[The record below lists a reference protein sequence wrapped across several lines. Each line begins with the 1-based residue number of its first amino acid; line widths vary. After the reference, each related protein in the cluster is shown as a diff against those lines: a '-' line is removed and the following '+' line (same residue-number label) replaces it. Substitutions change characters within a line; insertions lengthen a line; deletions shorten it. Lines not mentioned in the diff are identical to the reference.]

1 MLYIGNRS
9 TGDKLLNMLR
19 LIFKENLT
27 TKEKTKKLKDEYDLS
42 ISGEMGEEMDTM
54 CNLSEGIYERGI
66 RYGERRGEK
75 RGEKRGIA
83 LGEKRGEKRG
93 IALGEKRGMAL
104 GEKNGAERAMKL
116 VQILLSENRLEDVQH
131 ALNDDAYR
139 EKLFKE
145 FKL

>member
-1 MLYIGNRS
+1 
-9 TGDKLLNMLR
+9 
-19 LIFKENLT
+19 
-27 TKEKTKKLKDEYDLS
+27 
-42 ISGEMGEEMDTM
+42 MDTM

-66 RYGERRGEK
+66 RYGEK

-83 LGEKRGEKRG
+83 LGEKRGEK
-93 IALGEKRGMAL
+93 
-104 GEKNGAERAMKL
+104 NGAERAMNL

>member
-1 MLYIGNRS
+1 MLNAIVLYIGNRS
-9 TGDKLLNMLR
+9 TGDNLLNMLR

-66 RYGERRGEK
+66 RYGEKRGIAMGEK
-75 RGEKRGIA
+75 RGEVRGLI
-83 LGEKRGEKRG
+83 RGEKS
-93 IALGEKRGMAL
+93 
-104 GEKNGAERAMKL
+104 GAERAMKL
-116 VQILLSENRLEDVQH
+116 VQILLSENRMEDVQH
-131 ALNDDAYR
+131 ASHDDVYR

>member
-1 MLYIGNRS
+1 
-9 TGDKLLNMLR
+9 MLR

-83 LGEKRGEKRG
+83 LGEKRG
-93 IALGEKRGMAL
+93 MAL
-104 GEKNGAERAMKL
+104 GEKNGADRAMKL
-116 VQILLSENRLEDVQH
+116 VQMLLSENRLEDVQH

>member
-1 MLYIGNRS
+1 
-9 TGDKLLNMLR
+9 MLR

-66 RYGERRGEK
+66 RYGEKRGIAMGEK
-75 RGEKRGIA
+75 RGEVRGLI
-83 LGEKRGEKRG
+83 RGEKS
-93 IALGEKRGMAL
+93 
-104 GEKNGAERAMKL
+104 GAERAMKL
-116 VQILLSENRLEDVQH
+116 VQILLSENRMEDVQH
-131 ALNDDAYR
+131 ASHDDVYR

>member
-1 MLYIGNRS
+1 
-9 TGDKLLNMLR
+9 
-19 LIFKENLT
+19 
-27 TKEKTKKLKDEYDLS
+27 
-42 ISGEMGEEMDTM
+42 M

-66 RYGERRGEK
+66 RYGEK
-75 RGEKRGIA
+75 H
-83 LGEKRGEKRG
+83 
-93 IALGEKRGMAL
+93 GMAR
-104 GEKNGAERAMKL
+104 GEKNGTERAMKL